1 MPATGFSTSHALFMI
16 LSAAL
21 ALLGVAAASRATDAG
36 FAIFGAALMAFGLGF
51 GFWMLKRGLDAWEKA
66 RH

>member
-1 MPATGFSTSHALFMI
+1 MPATGFGTSHALFMI
-16 LSAAL
+16 LSAVL
-21 ALLGVAAASRATDAG
+21 ALLGVLVASHAADAG
-36 FAIFGAALMAFGLGF
+36 FAVFGAALVAFGLGF